1 MPSPLQ
7 VSPRRREGGK
17 DRLVETPFCARSL
30 RTVSPPPPHSERQTP
45 VGLGAPWCKPSPPGA
60 KGPVVPSVVS
70 ARGPPQP
77 HAASWRE
84 LPRAPGRTST
94 PQPCPTPLLE
104 ARLSTSRSRR
114 SLPRFS
120 QTRGPWPPRPPAA
133 GTRNRWAPGV
143 SALGKHFDRWSG
155 LPEGPGGMDSPI
167 FRLSEGGNQG
177 LGTKS
182 RVRHH
187 SLYPEETFYLVLF
200 SVSVGTLSDINT
212 LISTALQPGF
222 RPVSQ
227 GSLRAEC

>member
-1 MPSPLQ
+1 MYWALNNLFIHSRG
-7 VSPRRREGGK
+7 RRLPAPGGLAT
-17 DRLVETPFCARSL
+17 RLP
-30 RTVSPPPPHSERQTP
+30 SPPPSFSAATGRGQGPTHGDPLLRSVP
-45 VGLGAPWCKPSPPGA
+45 ADCLPSPAPFGTADSRGSRGSKVQAASPGA
-60 KGPVVPSVVS
+60 KGHVVPSVVS

-77 HAASWRE
+77 RAASWRE

-120 QTRGPWPPRPPAA
+120 QTRGPWPPRPTPA

-187 SLYPEETFYLVLF
+187 SLCPEETF
-200 SVSVGTLSDINT
+200 I
-212 LISTALQPGF
+212 
-222 RPVSQ
+222 
-227 GSLRAEC
+227 